1 MLGVSC
7 STLSSYIHMVI
18 IKDSPK
24 EQQRAEAKRFYNKMR
39 RKPLICEKI
48 AKRLRDTNSD
58 DMQGYHP
65 LFS

>member
-1 MLGVSC
+1 
-7 STLSSYIHMVI
+7 MVI